1 MSEMCQRQT
10 NQPLS
15 PRRAFGRSCE
25 QNGTF
30 DDRRDAGAR
39 QKRACCRYQSLV
51 LYLLVQRGSSL
62 VIPVSA
68 FRKAG
73 KNDAF

>member
-1 MSEMCQRQT
+1 MA
-10 NQPLS
+10 LS
-15 PRRAFGRSCE
+15 MI
-25 QNGTF
+25 GTMLW
-30 DDRRDAGAR
+30 R

-62 VIPVSA
+62 VIPISA

>member
-1 MSEMCQRQT
+1 MSANFLVSAALVGCGHVSA
-10 NQPLS
+10 LL
-15 PRRAFGRSCE
+15 A
-25 QNGTF
+25 
-30 DDRRDAGAR
+30 RDARTR
-39 QKRACCRYQSLV
+39 QMRACCRYQCLV
-51 LYLLVQRGSSL
+51 LYWLVQRGSSL